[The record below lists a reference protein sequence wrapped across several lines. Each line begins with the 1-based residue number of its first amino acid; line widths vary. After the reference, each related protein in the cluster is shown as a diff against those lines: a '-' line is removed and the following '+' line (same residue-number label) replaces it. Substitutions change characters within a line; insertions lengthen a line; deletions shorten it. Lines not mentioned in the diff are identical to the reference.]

1 MKLLLL
7 DIAQTSVAL
16 FIIIDPLGGIPVFAG
31 LLRGQDRLGQRRAV
45 GLAVLVAL
53 IILIGF
59 AALGTSVLSL
69 FAVGI
74 DEMTIAGGLMLL
86 IIGLDV
92 VFGFLPQHA
101 TEKRDVSIVPMACP
115 LLAGPGAITTVMM
128 TMHAQPFPRNYIVAF
143 ASVVVT
149 LGVTWA
155 ILAQLDRLNRL
166 LGERGSLVLGKVM
179 GIILTSIA
187 VSFILRG
194 IEGFVAQV

>member
-16 FIIIDPLGGIPVFAG
+16 FIIIDPLGGIPIFAG
-31 LLRGQDRLGQRRAV
+31 LLRGKAPERQRHAV

-59 AALGTSVLSL
+59 AAIGTSVLSL

-92 VFGFLPQHA
+92 IFGFLPQHT
-101 TEKRDVSIVPMACP
+101 TEERDVSIIPMACP

-128 TMHAQPFPRNYIVAF
+128 TMHAQPFPRNYVVAL
-143 ASVVVT
+143 ASVVLT

-155 ILAQLDRLNRL
+155 ILARLDRLDRL
-166 LGERGSLVLGKVM
+166 LGERGSLVLAKVM

-194 IEGFVAQV
+194 IEGFVTRL